1 METISEPRAADRA
14 GLLRRGVRLNV
25 VLLTWNVVEGFIAV
39 GFGLVASSVA
49 LITFGIDSFIE
60 VTSAAVVTWRLW
72 RELRG
77 ASAERAERLERTAA
91 RVAGS
96 LLLILAVYVVIDAGR
111 RLFGYGEEAG
121 ESIPGIILTAVSVA
135 VMPLLGWAKL
145 RVADRLG
152 SRALRADAVETLACA
167 WLSAATLLGL
177 SLNAA
182 FGWAWADPVAALAI
196 LPLVIRE
203 GIEGLQSASCGEG
216 FDDAADPTRP

>member
-1 METISEPRAADRA
+1 MEDAAVPTADRET
-14 GLLRRGVRLNV
+14 LLRRGVALNS
-25 VLLTWNVVEGFIAV
+25 VLLGWNVIEGVVAV
-39 GFGLVASSVA
+39 GFGWIASSVA

-60 VTSAAVVTWRLW
+60 LSSAVVVTWRLW

-77 ASAERAERLERTAA
+77 ASAERTERLERTAA

-96 LLLILAVYVVIDAGR
+96 LLLLLAVYVVIDAGR
-111 RLFGYGEEAG
+111 RLLGYGEEAG
-121 ESIPGIILTAVSVA
+121 ESLPGIVLTALSLA

-152 SRALRADAVETLACA
+152 SRALRADAVETLACG

-177 SLNAA
+177 SLNAV
-182 FGWAWADPVAALAI
+182 FGWTWADPVAALAI

-203 GIEGLQSASCGEG
+203 GIEGLRGESYWVG
-216 FDDAADPTRP
+216 CDYGNE